1 MTSFSITIDGQPAEV
16 QDGQTVLSVAR
27 RLGLDIPTLCYLEK
41 CGPLNSC
48 QVCLVKING
57 KLVPSCGTKA
67 TPGMV
72 VESETEEVHEARR
85 TALELLFSDHVGDCL
100 SPCQRLCPLGLN
112 IPVMLRHLDAGRLSE
127 ATATVRGAL
136 PLPAV
141 LGRLCHHPCEQGCR
155 RGHWDDPAAIRDLE
169 RFVAD
174 ADMGLGISP
183 VQTATSAVH
192 PHPSPLPPGEGAT
205 GAASAD
211 AERAALPPA
220 PDAALHP
227 KLNSTPPLP
236 AGEGRGEGECATLP
250 LAFATARSSFLPSR
264 KPATGKR
271 VAIIGAGP
279 SGLTAAYDLAR
290 KGHAVTVADRH
301 EQAGGTLRT
310 ATTEQTLPRPALD
323 GEISQLARLGI
334 EFKLGVELGRN
345 LSLEGLLRDFDA
357 VLVTVGEIPKGDG
370 DKLGVALAGASIK
383 SDPNTCATNVPGVFA
398 AGSAV
403 RAQKQLV
410 KAMAEGKAA
419 AECVHLHLS
428 GKPARRPEKPFS
440 SIMGRLEPGELKVFL
455 QQSNP
460 AAKVTPCDAC
470 RGHTHKE
477 AADEGSRCLHCD
489 CHSSGNC
496 VLQHYAQVY
505 GADAGRFRSE
515 RRAFEQQL
523 QPGGV
528 IFEPGKCILCGICV
542 KLTELAQEEL
552 GLTFVGRGFD
562 VRVAAPF
569 NRTIGDGLQKV
580 AEECVKHCPTGALEF
595 SDRPR
600 RG

>member
-1 MTSFSITIDGQPAEV
+1 MTTFQITIDQQPVEV
-16 QDGQTVLSVAR
+16 SQDETILAAAR
-27 RLGLDIPTLCYLEK
+27 RAGLDIPTLCFLEQ

-67 TPGMV
+67 APGMV
-72 VESETEEVHEARR
+72 VESDTEEVHEARR

-112 IPVMLRHLDAGRLSE
+112 IPVMLRHLEAGRLAE

-169 RFVAD
+169 RFVSD
-174 ADMGLGISP
+174 ADLGLPAQQGGAGVRPAGAEGSR
-183 VQTATSAVH
+183 TAGAALGKITGRQSLGF
-192 PHPSPLPPGEGAT
+192 LPP
-205 GAASAD
+205 
-211 AERAALPPA
+211 
-220 PDAALHP
+220 
-227 KLNSTPPLP
+227 
-236 AGEGRGEGECATLP
+236 
-250 LAFATARSSFLPSR
+250 R

-271 VAIIGAGP
+271 VAIVGAGP
-279 SGLTAAYDLAR
+279 TGLTAAYQLAR
-290 KGHAVTVADRH
+290 QGHAVTVLDRH

-310 ATTEQTLPRPALD
+310 GTDEKVLPRAALD
-323 GEISQLARLGI
+323 GEIALLGRLGI
-334 EFKLGVELGRN
+334 EFRLGLELGRDV
-345 LSLEGLLRDFDA
+345 SLEGLSRDFDA
-357 VLVTVGEIPKGDG
+357 VLLTLGEIAKD
-370 DKLGVALAGASIK
+370 DSAKLGVALAGTSIK
-383 SDPNTCATNVPGVFA
+383 SDPNTCATSVPGVFA

-419 AECVHLHLS
+419 AECLHLHLS
-428 GKPARRPEKPFS
+428 GKPPRRPEKVFS
-440 SIMGRLEPGELKVFL
+440 SIMGRLEPGELRVFL
-455 QQSNP
+455 TQANT
-460 AAKVTPCDAC
+460 ANRVAPCDAC
-470 RGHTHKE
+470 RSHTAKE
-477 AADEGSRCLHCD
+477 VADEGARCLHCD
-489 CHSSGNC
+489 CRSSGNC

-505 GADAGRFRSE
+505 GAEAGRFRAE
-515 RRAFEQQL
+515 RRAFEQHL

-542 KLTELAQEEL
+542 KLTELAQEDL
-552 GLTFVGRGFD
+552 GLTFIGRGFD

-569 NRTIGDGLQKV
+569 NRTIEDGLQKV
-580 AEECVKHCPTGALEF
+580 AGECVKHCPTGALVFREGK
-595 SDRPR
+595 PAA
-600 RG
+600 GGPQEAPV